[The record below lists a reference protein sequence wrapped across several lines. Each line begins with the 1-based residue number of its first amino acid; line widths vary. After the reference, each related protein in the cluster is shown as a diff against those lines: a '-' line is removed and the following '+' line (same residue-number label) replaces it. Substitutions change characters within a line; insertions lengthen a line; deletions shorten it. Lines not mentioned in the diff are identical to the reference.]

1 MAHGHRENWA
11 WGGKR
16 TERGGKKNYSAN
28 SVRQENLCF
37 RRDNNGEKMKDKFIN
52 NVYSLGYI
60 LQDITSGKRG
70 ATRLLRTITIGRRRN
85 TQDISR
91 HECSDSH
98 I

>member
-1 MAHGHRENWA
+1 MGWKKNR
-11 WGGKR
+11 KR
-16 TERGGKKNYSAN
+16 RKKNYSAN

-52 NVYSLGYI
+52 NVYSVGYI

-85 TQDISR
+85 TQDFSR
-91 HECSDSH
+91 HECPDSQ